1 MKKPREDVNCQESIE
16 KRKGRV
22 KMRIW
27 KEPERFFPPGYEYRK
42 EWYAAGLLYVLGIA
56 LNLQFIGRLWEAA
69 ASLYYEN
76 YPNGM
81 ILREGAV
88 ADSYFQ
94 VLGDCPG
101 FWLPFYLFLIALIFL
116 HYAYY
121 LRETKSIYLMRRLP
135 HRKVLWKSCLQAPL
149 MGLGLG
155 TTGILVLYLIYYVV
169 YLLMMP
175 AESLPRL
182 I

>member
-1 MKKPREDVNCQESIE
+1 
-16 KRKGRV
+16 
-22 KMRIW
+22 MRIW
-27 KEPERFFPPGYEYRK
+27 KEPERYFPPGYEYRK
-42 EWYAAGLLYVLGIA
+42 EWCVAELLYVLVVI
-56 LNLQFIGRLWEAA
+56 LNLQFIGRLREAL
-69 ASLYYEN
+69 ASLYYIDRT
-76 YPNGM
+76 NGRT
-81 ILREGAV
+81 LRAGAV

-101 FWLPFYLFLIALIFL
+101 FLLPFYLFLIALIFL

-135 HRKVLWKSCLQAPL
+135 DRKVLWKSCLQAPL
-149 MGLGLG
+149 MGIGLG
-155 TTGILVLYLIYYVV
+155 TAGILVLYLIYYVV